1 MAFSSYGNDQYGLNS
16 DTYSLYTSANN
27 DRWSTCLLVYFTCLL
42 DHVIYLKLRREWL
55 FFKAEQICEFAQLY
69 ITVILFSAWDES
81 CDPGANWSKL
91 EHM

>member
-55 FFKAEQICEFAQLY
+55 FFKAEQIHEMTLKIVLNKQ
-69 ITVILFSAWDES
+69 S
-81 CDPGANWSKL
+81 CHVKRK
-91 EHM
+91 